1 MWYVKNL
8 IIFQKINL
16 FWYTLK
22 IILPQKYLTNINIF
36 FFLKFSWPREVIS
49 RFQYKYRPVPR
60 PIETFYRVLPLRFLN
75 LIPPTVVWYWTS
87 PLQSTSL
94 FEHTVRYSIYISAPY
109 GIRTGAL
116 FVFRRM
122 YRYAS
127 TMS

>member
-1 MWYVKNL
+1 MHL
-8 IIFQKINL
+8 INNF
-16 FWYTLK
+16 
-22 IILPQKYLTNINIF
+22 F

-127 TMS
+127 TMSYRANHELYIIKYVLLLV

>member
-1 MWYVKNL
+1 MESRDSELSNGTP
-8 IIFQKINL
+8 L
-16 FWYTLK
+16 FEFFL
-22 IILPQKYLTNINIF
+22 NFFF

-94 FEHTVRYSIYISAPY
+94 FENTVRYSIYISAPY

-127 TMS
+127 MMSYRANHSVEI